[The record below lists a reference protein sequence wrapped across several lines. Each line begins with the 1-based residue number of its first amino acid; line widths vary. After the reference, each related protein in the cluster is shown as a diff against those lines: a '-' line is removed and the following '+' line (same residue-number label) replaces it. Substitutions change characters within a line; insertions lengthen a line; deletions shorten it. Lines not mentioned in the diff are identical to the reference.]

1 MPRARKNEEE
11 PSASRPARR
20 PSVVQQ
26 RREGGEHENGDAG
39 GDELN
44 LEWERKGGSEPA
56 GLLPDMDMENWRGRA
71 IASCDYGMEG
81 KSRGMGWDARARAA
95 PASSFRSYRPA
106 ALDSRPPDQALHRLP
121 PSGAWF
127 FG

>member
-20 PSVVQQ
+20 PAVVQQ
-26 RREGGEHENGDAG
+26 RREGGEHENGDAE

-56 GLLPDMDMENWRGRA
+56 GLLPDMDMDYGEVVPLRVATMEWRGRV
-71 IASCDYGMEG
+71 GE
-81 KSRGMGWDARARAA
+81 WDGTRARRTSQFVRFVSSGGVGFEAA
-95 PASSFRSYRPA
+95 GSSIA
-106 ALDSRPPDQALHRLP
+106 
-121 PSGAWF
+121 
-127 FG
+127 